1 MYYNFLQKYKKSV
14 FQILSFPLRISSVHA
29 IKSAEN
35 CGSCYNSFTIL
46 DKIFADFYNFLS
58 PQQKQNCHPL
68 HNNLNMLSNIRNV
81 VYKLP
86 YELPDNLKAKKFEK

>member
-35 CGSCYNSFTIL
+35 WIL
-46 DKIFADFYNFLS
+46 LYLLKKSLMENFIFWAAYAKHLATLLLI
-58 PQQKQNCHPL
+58 QQFQKKYTEFFNCL
-68 HNNLNMLSNIRNV
+68 EIKS
-81 VYKLP
+81 
-86 YELPDNLKAKKFEK
+86 